1 MASQRKVFNETIG
14 FLLEELTLAMKWERP
29 SILLAVHKSR
39 PSQSKAENAL
49 KNKLQ
54 KIGKNVIDL
63 KITSESSDAAD
74 LILASNGDVEK
85 NVFFISNIDQGG
97 GEDGRNAYRA
107 LNLHRETFVEN
118 KIKVVFWL
126 TINEEL
132 KLPMYA
138 PDFWAFRHRVFEFSS
153 THQPRKIIPPV
164 GLLLWGTQNSGGST
178 NTAHEKIVSQKQL
191 LSELP
196 DSPESL
202 STRIEVFHDLGFLY
216 WTLGDVTQASAAL
229 TSAVEL
235 AKRDEF
241 TDIRIRLLNEQAIV
255 LYENG
260 NYQEAYNI
268 YTDLVDKNPKSSL
281 LRINFAVVL
290 SALGKN
296 YLASSQARKALKL
309 DPLNFEILY
318 VFGYLNL
325 NLGKLDE
332 AVDLLRRS
340 NQLAPT
346 TPKLYEM
353 LGICYNRIGL
363 FDDARDQLK
372 KASDLQG
379 DRVLYLRIC
388 EEALFGNLDDAA
400 QKLKEAMVSGEI
412 YKQNALRDPSLN
424 AVFGHS
430 KLQEVVG

>member
-1 MASQRKVFNETIG
+1 MAPQRKVFNETID

-39 PSQSKAENAL
+39 PSQRKAENAL
-49 KNKLQ
+49 KNKLE
-54 KIGKNVIDL
+54 KIGKNVIDIKL
-63 KITSESSDAAD
+63 TSESSDAAD
-74 LILASNGDVEK
+74 LILASKADVEK

-97 GEDGRNAYRA
+97 GEDGRNAYRG

-132 KLPMYA
+132 KLPLYA

-153 THQPRKIIPPV
+153 THQSRKMIPPV
-164 GLLLWGTQNSGGST
+164 GLLLWGMQNRGGST
-178 NTAHEKIVSQKQL
+178 HTAHEKIDSRKQL

-202 STRIEVFHDLGFLY
+202 STRIEVLHDLGFLY
-216 WTLGDVTQASAAL
+216 WTLGDVAQASDVL
-229 TSAVEL
+229 TSAVDL

-241 TDIRIRLLNEQAIV
+241 INIRTQLLNEQAIV
-255 LYENG
+255 LYEKE

-268 YTDLVDKNPKSSL
+268 YTDLIDKNPKSSL

-296 YLASSQARKALKL
+296 YLAVSQARKALKL

-318 VFGYLNL
+318 VFGYLNYS
-325 NLGKLDE
+325 LGKLDE
-332 AVDLLRRS
+332 AVDLLKKS
-340 NQLAPT
+340 IQLAPIT
-346 TPKLYEM
+346 SELYEI
-353 LGICYNRIGL
+353 LGICYSKMGL
-363 FDDARDQLK
+363 LDDARDQLM
-372 KASDLQG
+372 KASNLQG
-379 DRVLYLRIC
+379 DRVLYSKIC

-400 QKLKEAMVSGEI
+400 TRLKNAIVSGEI
-412 YKQNALRDPSLN
+412 YRQNTLRDPSLN

-430 KLQEVVG
+430 RLQEVVN